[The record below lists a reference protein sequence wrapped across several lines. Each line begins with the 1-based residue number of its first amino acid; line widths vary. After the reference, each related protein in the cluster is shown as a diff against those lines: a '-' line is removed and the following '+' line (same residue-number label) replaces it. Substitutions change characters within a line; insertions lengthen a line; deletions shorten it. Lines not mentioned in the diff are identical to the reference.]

1 MELKQR
7 TYHAADI
14 GNTMLLR
21 SLIRRNAPIHGS
33 CAHQSARRGHTDCL
47 ELIHQYGGY
56 WNEKTCAYA
65 AYRGSLECLRYAH
78 SNGCPWDSST
88 LSLAVLEGNI
98 DCVSY
103 YIKHT
108 MNTETKTDSSF
119 CKYAAYKGNLEC
131 LTALHK
137 AGYPWDSSTTIEAFR
152 NNNMDCLRYAIENG
166 CPFSMD
172 LFTRGVQ
179 SPECA
184 EYLDQLKNKIHAAVK
199 IQSVVRGVLLRN
211 KAGVHNPHCHVGQ
224 RFLRRMFY
232 LT

>member
-7 TYHAADI
+7 TYHAADT

-47 ELIHQYGGY
+47 ELIHEYGGY

-88 LSLAVLEGNI
+88 LSLAVLQGNI

-108 MNTETKTDSSF
+108 MNTESKMDSSF
-119 CKYAAYKGNLEC
+119 CKYAAYKGTLEC

-137 AGYPWDSSTTIEAFR
+137 AGYTWDSSTTMEAIG
-152 NNNMDCLRYAIENG
+152 NNHVDCLRYAIENG

-172 LFTRGVQ
+172 LCTRTVK
-179 SPECA
+179 SSECA
-184 EYLDQLKNKIHAAVK
+184 QYLDQLKKKIQAAVK
-199 IQSVVRGVLLRN
+199 IQSVARGVLLRN
-211 KAGVHNPHCHVGQ
+211 KAGVHNPHCPVGQ